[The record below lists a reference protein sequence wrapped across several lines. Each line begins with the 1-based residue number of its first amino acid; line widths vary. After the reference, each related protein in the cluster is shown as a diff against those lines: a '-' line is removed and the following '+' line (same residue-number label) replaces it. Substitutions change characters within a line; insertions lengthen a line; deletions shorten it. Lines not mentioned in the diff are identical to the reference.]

1 MPSRLLVLAKI
12 LSKTCACGLADYTFG
27 RVFGIFCRIA
37 FMSFLKILN
46 YKKAAITAQT
56 LVLKK
61 SMRREEIAAED
72 SYE

>member
-1 MPSRLLVLAKI
+1 VKGLR
-12 LSKTCACGLADYTFG
+12 ACYGGLADYTFG
-27 RVFGIFCRIA
+27 RVLGIFCRIA

-61 SMRREEIAAED
+61 SMRREPQEFRD
-72 SYE
+72 HP